1 MQNLLGIETVALSIA
16 VWVGFLALFGIA
28 TDGGVVMAT
37 YLQQRFKE
45 FNQKNQNEWKQMANK
60 PELVAS
66 HIQHLR
72 MVGVEAAT
80 KRIRPTMLTTATT
93 IFALLPLFSSM
104 GKGSEI
110 MVPMAIPTLG
120 GMFVQIMLFV
130 VPLLFIWR
138 EERRGTNALKMYVP
152 LQKNR
157 SQKTQTP
164 VLLIVFLSGIL
175 GVGITPE
182 SGLQAQNTLNTYK
195 LEALSSHP
203 TLLSKWNE
211 VASSEFHARS
221 IGIMDP
227 TVSIGVFTTPIET
240 ALGAQTARISM
251 NQSIPILFTEASTI
265 DS

>member
-1 MQNLLGIETVALSIA
+1 MIFSGVFVAWAGGFILLGFFASEFFTSVSFFGFDSLQNLLGIETVALSIA

-45 FNQKNQNEWKQMANK
+45 FNQKNQNEWRQMANK

-110 MVPMAIPTLG
+110 MVPMAIPTFRGNVCPNNHAFCCTTFIHFGEKNEGLLMRSKC
-120 GMFVQIMLFV
+120 MFLYKKIDRKK
-130 VPLLFIWR
+130 PRLL
-138 EERRGTNALKMYVP
+138 Y
-152 LQKNR
+152 
-157 SQKTQTP
+157 
-164 VLLIVFLSGIL
+164 
-175 GVGITPE
+175 
-182 SGLQAQNTLNTYK
+182 Y
-195 LEALSSHP
+195 
-203 TLLSKWNE
+203 
-211 VASSEFHARS
+211 
-221 IGIMDP
+221 
-227 TVSIGVFTTPIET
+227 
-240 ALGAQTARISM
+240 
-251 NQSIPILFTEASTI
+251 
-265 DS
+265 